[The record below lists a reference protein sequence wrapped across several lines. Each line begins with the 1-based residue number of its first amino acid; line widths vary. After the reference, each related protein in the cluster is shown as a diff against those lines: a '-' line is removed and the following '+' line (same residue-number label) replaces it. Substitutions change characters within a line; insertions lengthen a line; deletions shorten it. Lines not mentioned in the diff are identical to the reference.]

1 MKGSFTSRIRNQRAW
16 QEKPEAKAKSLSTD
30 PALLPEV
37 PPMLRGIVMSRLL
50 LTDIQRA
57 IQEGTKASLEWAVTQ
72 IALRL
77 P

>member
-1 MKGSFTSRIRNQRAW
+1 MDNYN
-16 QEKPEAKAKSLSTD
+16 KAKPLPTD
-30 PALLPEV
+30 PAILPET
-37 PPMLRGIVMSRLL
+37 PSMPRGIVMERQLL
-50 LTDIQRA
+50 IDIQRA